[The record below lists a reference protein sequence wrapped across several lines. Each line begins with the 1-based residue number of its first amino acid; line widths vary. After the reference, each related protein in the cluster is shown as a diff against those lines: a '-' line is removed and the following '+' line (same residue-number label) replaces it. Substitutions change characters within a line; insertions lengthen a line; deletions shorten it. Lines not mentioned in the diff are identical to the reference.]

1 MIKRLLYGIL
11 RWLGLAP
18 LSESRRLV
26 SEIIRLETSN
36 SQLELII
43 AELQDENKS
52 LWTMLDEMSDS
63 SKMNR
68 QTVDDFV
75 EEVREA
81 LMEEMLKDFD
91 PIGEA

>member
-1 MIKRLLYGIL
+1 LG
-11 RWLGLAP
+11 WFGLAP
-18 LSESRRLV
+18 ISESRRLI
-26 SEIIRLETSN
+26 SEIVK
-36 SQLELII
+36 LEL
-43 AELQDENKS
+43 ANDELKLQLRELEDENKS
-52 LWTMLDEMSDS
+52 LWTMLDEMGNS

>member
-1 MIKRLLYGIL
+1 MIRRLLCGL
-11 RWLGLAP
+11 LGWFGLAP
-18 LSESRRLV
+18 ISESRRLI
-26 SEIIRLETSN
+26 SEIVK
-36 SQLELII
+36 LEL
-43 AELQDENKS
+43 ANDELKLQLRELEDENKS
-52 LWTMLDEMSDS
+52 LWTMLDEMGNS